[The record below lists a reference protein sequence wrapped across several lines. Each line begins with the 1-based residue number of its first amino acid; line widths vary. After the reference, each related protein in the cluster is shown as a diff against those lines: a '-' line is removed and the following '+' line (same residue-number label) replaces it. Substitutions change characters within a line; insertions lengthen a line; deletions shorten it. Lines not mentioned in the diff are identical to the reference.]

1 MNNFRLFDITV
12 EEKTFM
18 TDKIN
23 LVKENQSSSSNYF
36 SLIIGNNGT
45 GKSRVLS
52 SIARFFVNELKDD
65 QQRPL
70 FSSEFTFNRRPNK
83 VIAITNS
90 ISDKFPVDKSFRPSR
105 LDDESIFYRDFKYN
119 YLGTRNRINSFSNKA
134 LMNRALD
141 ILFENYSELDVSRNY
156 RHVFEYLDYEP
167 IIKLDFRVSNQL
179 LKDSYGEVTPEI
191 LINYLHNQSNNNRF
205 RRYSTDRI
213 EQLVNNKIHELCEFI
228 NSQRYRE
235 NEILINFSEKN
246 ISRISHDRSM
256 YFENVETYNLLGI
269 LRKLD
274 IVKGVE
280 IKVYKKGGLEF
291 NFNEASSGEANILS
305 TLIALIPLIQD
316 NSLILIDEPEI
327 SLHPLWQ
334 SQYINLLDK
343 IFSNFY
349 GCHIIIASHSHFLV
363 TDLPPENSS
372 VITLKNKKGK
382 IVSEL
387 IRESTF
393 GWSAEDILLNVFG
406 LPTPRNFYLSQMI
419 SRTLELLADSNR
431 SESELDSLKSNIAKY
446 YPLLKSND
454 PLKHVANLILE
465 EIHDER

>member
-1 MNNFRLFDITV
+1 MSNFRLYNIEI
-12 EEKTFM
+12 EEKAFF

-23 LVKENQSSSSNYF
+23 LVKDRNSSSDNYF

-52 SIARFFVNELKDD
+52 SIARFFVKEFKEI
-65 QQRPL
+65 QQQPL
-70 FSSEFTFNRRPNK
+70 FTPNFNFNRYPEK

-90 ISDKFPVDKSFRPSR
+90 ISDKFPVDKSFRPSSR
-105 LDDESIFYRDFKYN
+105 DIENIFHRDFKYN

-141 ILFENYSELDVSRNY
+141 ILFENYSELDISRIY
-156 RHVFEYLDYEP
+156 RHVFNYLDYEP
-167 IIKLDFRVSNQL
+167 IIKLDFRVSTQL
-179 LKDSYGEVTPEI
+179 QKISNGDLTPR
-191 LINYLHNQSNNNRF
+191 LLFDYLYEQSNNNRF
-205 RRYSTDRI
+205 RRFPNERI
-213 EQLVNNKIHELCEFI
+213 DQIINNKADALCDFI
-228 NSQRYRE
+228 NSNRYRD

-246 ISRISHDRSM
+246 ISRISNDRSM
-256 YFENVETYNLLGI
+256 YYENVETYNILGI

-274 IVKGVE
+274 IVKGLE

-334 SQYINLLDK
+334 SQYINLLNK

-372 VITLKNKKGK
+372 VITLKNRKGK
-382 IVSEL
+382 IISEL
-387 IRESTF
+387 IEESTF

-406 LPTPRNFYLSQMI
+406 LPTTRNFYLSQII
-419 SRTLELLADSNR
+419 SEALELLADSNR
-431 SESELDSLKSNIAKY
+431 SQSRLNSLKGTISEY
-446 YPLLKSND
+446 YPLLKDND
-454 PLKHVANLILE
+454 PLKKVASLILKE
-465 EIHDER
+465 VRNE

>member
-1 MNNFRLFDITV
+1 MSNFRLYDI
-12 EEKTFM
+12 EIDEKAFL

-23 LVKENQSSSSNYF
+23 LVKKHNSSSNNYF

-52 SIARFFVNELKDD
+52 SIARYFVKEFNEN

-70 FSSEFTFNRRPNK
+70 FSSKFNFNRFPEK

-90 ISDKFPVDKSFRPSR
+90 ISDKFPVDKSFRPSSR
-105 LDDESIFYRDFKYN
+105 EIENIFHRDLKYN

-141 ILFENYSELDVSRNY
+141 ILFENYSELDVSRIY
-156 RHVFEYLDYEP
+156 RHVFDYLDYEP
-167 IIKLDFRVSNQL
+167 IIKLDFRVSSQL
-179 LKDSYGEVTPEI
+179 LKISDQNITPGV
-191 LINYLHNQSNNNRF
+191 LLDYLYEQSNYNRF
-205 RRYSTDRI
+205 RRFPNDRI
-213 EQLVNNKIHELCEFI
+213 EQIINNKADALCDFI
-228 NSQRYRE
+228 NSQRYRD

-246 ISRISHDRSM
+246 ISRISNDRSM
-256 YFENVETYNLLGI
+256 YYENVETYNLLGI

-274 IVKGVE
+274 IVKGIE
-280 IKVYKKGGLEF
+280 IKVYKKGGFEF

-305 TLIALIPLIQD
+305 TLIALIPLIQN

-334 SQYINLLDK
+334 SQYINLLNK

-372 VITLKNKKGK
+372 VITLRTKKGK

-387 IRESTF
+387 IEESTF

-406 LPTPRNFYLSQMI
+406 LPTTRNFYLSQII
-419 SRTLELLADSNR
+419 SESLELLADSNR
-431 SESELDSLKSNIAKY
+431 SDSKLNSLKETISQY
-446 YPLLKSND
+446 YPLLKDND
-454 PLKHVANLILE
+454 PLKKIANLILKE
-465 EIHDER
+465 ASND